1 MLSSPEVFIEGDHDY
16 GDDLMM
22 DMACWLC
29 NHLLPDIGYQIV
41 ITFRKFDEEDDS
53 PAQGF
58 HLSFDKD
65 MHEITIDNTLELQD
79 AMIALTHE
87 MIHVQQY
94 MKGLLKEDKADM
106 YWRGKHIP
114 NNTPYFDR
122 PWEKHARRN
131 ELRVYKTYLRTL
143 TQTLH

>member
-41 ITFRKFDEEDDS
+41 ITFRKFDDEDDGPEQANHIALDNES
-53 PAQGF
+53 
-58 HLSFDKD
+58 
-65 MHEITIDNTLELQD
+65 HEITINNELELQD

-94 MKGLLKEDKADM
+94 MKGLLKEDGSKM
-106 YWRGKHIP
+106 YWRGKYVP
-114 NNTPYFDR
+114 DNTNYYNR

-131 ELRVYKTYLRTL
+131 EYRVYKTYLRTL

>member
-53 PAQGF
+53 PAPGF

-87 MIHVQQY
+87 MIHVQQC
-94 MKGLLKEDKADM
+94 MKGLLKEDGSKM
-106 YWRGKHIP
+106 YWRGKYIP
-114 NNTPYFDR
+114 DKTNYFNR
-122 PWEKHARRN
+122 PWEKHARSN
-131 ELRVYKTYLRTL
+131 
-143 TQTLH
+143 

>member
-1 MLSSPEVFIEGDHDY
+1 MLSSPEVFIEGDDDY

-29 NHLLPDIGYQIV
+29 NHLLPDIGYEIV
-41 ITFRKFDEEDDS
+41 ITFRKFDPEEDGGEHANHIALDIDS
-53 PAQGF
+53 
-58 HLSFDKD
+58 
-65 MHEITIDNTLELQD
+65 HEITINNELDLTD

-87 MIHVQQY
+87 MIHVQQC
-94 MKGLLKEDKADM
+94 MKGLLKEDGSKM
-106 YWRGKHIP
+106 YWRGKYIP
-114 NNTPYFDR
+114 DNTSYLDR

>member
-1 MLSSPEVFIEGDHDY
+1 MLSSSEVFIEGDHDY

-87 MIHVQQY
+87 MIHVQQC
-94 MKGLLKEDKADM
+94 MKGLLKEDGSKM
-106 YWRGKHIP
+106 YWRGKYIP
-114 NNTPYFDR
+114 DNTNYFDR

-131 ELRVYKTYLRTL
+131 ELKVYKTYLRTL

>member
-1 MLSSPEVFIEGDHDY
+1 MLSSPEVIIEGDHDY

-41 ITFRKFDEEDDS
+41 ITFRKFDDEDDGPEQATHIALDNES
-53 PAQGF
+53 
-58 HLSFDKD
+58 
-65 MHEITIDNTLELQD
+65 HEITINNELELQD

-94 MKGLLKEDKADM
+94 MKGLLKED
-106 YWRGKHIP
+106 G
-114 NNTPYFDR
+114 
-122 PWEKHARRN
+122 RN
-131 ELRVYKTYLRTL
+131 LL
-143 TQTLH
+143 

>member
-1 MLSSPEVFIEGDHDY
+1 MLSSPEVIIEGDHDY

-29 NHLLPDIGYQIV
+29 NHLLPDVGYEIV
-41 ITFRKFDEEDDS
+41 ITFRKFDPEEDGDEHANHIALDIDS
-53 PAQGF
+53 
-58 HLSFDKD
+58 
-65 MHEITIDNTLELQD
+65 HEITINNELDLQD

-94 MKGLLKEDKADM
+94 MKGLLKEDRADM

-114 NNTPYFDR
+114 NNTPYLDR

>member
-1 MLSSPEVFIEGDHDY
+1 MVGTY
-16 GDDLMM
+16 N
-22 DMACWLC
+22 C
-29 NHLLPDIGYQIV
+29 
-41 ITFRKFDEEDDS
+41 
-53 PAQGF
+53 
-58 HLSFDKD
+58 
-65 MHEITIDNTLELQD
+65 HEITINNELELQD

-94 MKGLLKEDKADM
+94 MKGLLKEDGSKM
-106 YWRGKHIP
+106 YWRGKYIP
-114 NNTPYFDR
+114 DNTNYFNR

>member
-29 NHLLPDIGYQIV
+29 YHLLPDIGYQIV

-87 MIHVQQY
+87 MIHVQQC
-94 MKGLLKEDKADM
+94 MKELLKEDGSKM
-106 YWRGKHIP
+106 YWRGKYIP
-114 NNTPYFDR
+114 DNTNYFDR

-131 ELRVYKTYLRTL
+131 ELKVYKTYLRTL